1 MQRLF
6 SWGVW
11 VNCSAVTPWSSLIST
26 TTMSW
31 MWFASKKVLWI
42 NFTRLQFFKEVW
54 MLVLDKSSSRTR
66 WSRTEVP
73 FALVWKFDLTW
84 VPRSSAC
91 FTLCFENDRVIL
103 WLFFNFSFVRRTP
116 HFVFA
121 PGGKVHGEIRYFTF
135 CERRRAIISP
145 RVRNKY
151 LMRTFSFLPIS
162 KTMTDIHIL

>member
-84 VPRSSAC
+84 VPMSSAC
-91 FTLCFENDRVIL
+91 LTLRFENDRVIL

-116 HFVFA
+116 HFVLLLVAKFTVRSGILLFVKGEGPLFPPEFA
-121 PGGKVHGEIRYFTF
+121 TSTW
-135 CERRRAIISP
+135 CELFHF
-145 RVRNKY
+145 Y
-151 LMRTFSFLPIS
+151 LFQKLWQIFI
-162 KTMTDIHIL
+162 